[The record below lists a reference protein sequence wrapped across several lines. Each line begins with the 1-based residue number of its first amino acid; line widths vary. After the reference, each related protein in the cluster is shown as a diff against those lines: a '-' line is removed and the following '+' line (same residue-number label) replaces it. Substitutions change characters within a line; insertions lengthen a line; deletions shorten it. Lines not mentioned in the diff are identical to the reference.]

1 MSTQHPDNARIPEWV
16 NGKIIEGELEVI
28 EALDM
33 LQRDFG
39 INKETIQMI
48 KEDINYLEKQ
58 LGIKIG
64 GNNYYER
71 KHSFFSTLFLSAL
84 KENNS
89 EEAKFYIKEMA
100 LIRKSIG

>member
-1 MSTQHPDNARIPEWV
+1 LREI
-16 NGKIIEGELEVI
+16 
-28 EALDM
+28 
-33 LQRDFG
+33 FG

-48 KEDINYLEKQ
+48 KEDINYLENQ

-64 GNNYYER
+64 GNNYHER

-84 KENNS
+84 KENKI
-89 EEAKFYIKEMA
+89 EEAKFYIKEMV